1 MASPFEDLFSAS
13 AQPLHVGGRRI
24 EFVNDPANKT
34 WRGLVDG
41 VETLTF
47 PYETVLSWKPHEF
60 NQQAAR
66 AVRLVLGAA
75 GVAAPMTPQKALG
88 MNPQTAADLKQWAQA
103 PAQPVN
109 TAELLELIE
118 KTKLV
123 PTPPPQMLFGT
134 PMVELGGKQYQV
146 GVDLGS
152 PEYVMGGGPG
162 PVAKTWKPNPWAND
176 DNAFLDKLFGEEGK
190 KTPVTT
196 YEFQGTP
203 KMINPTTS
211 ETKAALHAARQRLIF
226 LTGSTQIVKGTKTPE
241 EEPDALHL
249 LKDLNGQIELRYEIH
264 LNNVVAAHRGLSI
277 SLLRPP
283 TEGGFLVHRPFEAV
297 ERPSDK
303 SCIVRWSDG
312 RPGWMQGCR
321 VSVVLDYLS
330 SPTASQSAKIV
341 FPDGKEERQFV
352 ARYDSPLIVGQSGAP
367 FSQLEEYPAVL
378 FNDRSAVKP
387 AEPQRQ
393 RRGRREVDF

>member
-88 MNPQTAADLKQWAQA
+88 MNPQTAADMAHWAAQKAA
-103 PAQPVN
+103 PPTEPIT
-109 TAELLELIE
+109 TAKMLELME
-118 KTKLV
+118 QMKLV
-123 PTPPPQMLFGT
+123 PTPPPQMLFGA
-134 PMVELGGKQYQV
+134 PVVELGGKKYQV

-152 PEYVMGGGPG
+152 PEYVMGGGPA
-162 PVAKTWKPNPWAND
+162 PVAKKWQASPWSND
-176 DNAFLDKLFGEEGK
+176 DDKFVDSLYANSTPP
-190 KTPVTT
+190 KTL
-196 YEFQGTP
+196 
-203 KMINPTTS
+203 NPTTS

-378 FNDRSAVKP
+378 FSDRSAVKP